1 MAIDTVQRN
10 NEPGNALLLHCIG
23 LPSAYTF

>member
-1 MAIDTVQRN
+1 MAVYAVQRN